1 MTRTLWISVCLC
13 VCFAVQTFGQS
24 SNARLSGTVTDATG
38 AVLPGVEVKAT
49 NNATGV
55 VATALSNDSGAYNFA
70 SLLPGTYTVNASL
83 AAFQTQ
89 TFNGVQL
96 GNAAQV
102 RLNFSLQV
110 GQIATNVEV
119 SITENQLLL
128 ETSSSV
134 GNVLEQKKVV
144 DLPLVTNNVLDLVGV
159 MAGVNVTK
167 DNVFGAN
174 DTKFAGVAAGNINVQ
189 RDGIPITG
197 GRWPTGLQPA
207 TTVNPD
213 LVGEVRMILAPVDA
227 ELGRGS
233 GQFQIQTRSG
243 TNEFHGGLVWDAQN
257 SVFDAHSWS
266 DNQTGATP
274 LWRNQPEMTA
284 RIGGPIVKNK
294 TFFFGLFDKQ
304 WALIKE
310 AYTAFALTP
319 CARRGIYRYFAD
331 VGPTY
336 GGGPLAGA
344 PTWSQPTGPGA
355 GFTQTPWVNQAG
367 VPRTDLGPMQFASV
381 FNSDPVSF
389 TGGAPN
395 ADCSNAI
402 VSGGPRDPNRTQ
414 IDPTGYVN
422 TLFKYMPQ
430 VNNYDIGDGL
440 NIAGI
445 RWIRRRD
452 GGENLFAAG
461 EPANRKQWNMKID
474 HIFNQKHKIS
484 GAWSFEKDYAS
495 DAFMAWPGTWEGK
508 DYNQPQVLTV
518 NFVSTL
524 SPRLVNE
531 ARFGMNRTGT
541 NEYAPL
547 YNPAF
552 HDEIF
557 KLFPKNG
564 SGLEFP
570 PLLGY
575 GQMNFHSDQIIGTRG
590 FEPLQLLNDS
600 TPRKTWGDTVSL
612 TMGKHAFRF
621 GGEYRHGSSR
631 SEVSSSGSAVTP
643 CASGFFGSFSGDPT
657 NPIAYGG
664 VTPLAPV
671 QGVIGTPGLVGVPG
685 TAGFGAV
692 PGAFPIFGSV
702 QGMENLLTFLSGS
715 LCGVSQYR
723 FINRANQA
731 GVAWNDPTK
740 DVAKIR
746 DFHQNEIGVFFKDDW
761 KFSNKLTLNLGL
773 RWDYYGPPYEK
784 NGLSATLVGGGAG
797 LFGISGRSFDGWMS
811 PGARADLSQL
821 IFIGP
826 NTPNPGLRPYPRDL
840 NNFGPAVGFAWNAT
854 ERTVVRGGYQLQYIG
869 GNNFSGVES
878 ALGQPPGSE
887 FLATYQGD
895 STHPYLDLTSI
906 TKNQIPFP
914 IAPPVLPVQQIPVTS
929 RSAVIQAYDPNYV
942 NPYVQNLTLSI
953 TRDVNRHLTLD
964 GRYIGTLTR
973 KNFDSFDLNTPN
985 FLTNGLKQAFDLARA
1000 GKESPLLD
1008 QMFSGVNI
1016 AGAGFGPV
1024 NGPPV
1029 NGVPQTGALQLR
1041 NNSNLRTNLAN
1052 GNYAA
1057 LAGQIAQLNYSS
1069 FDPGNEGLAPVSAGV
1084 NGAVLRLNGFPE
1096 NFILTN
1102 PQFGC
1107 SFGCTSGG
1115 VTLLTNGGLSNYHSL
1130 QVLQTLR
1137 NIGGFNFQTSYT
1149 WSKELG
1155 IDPNS
1160 TPNGTA
1166 PPPLPGAGA
1175 FTDPRNQH
1183 ADYTRLRTDRTHV
1196 VRTSG
1201 AFDLP
1206 VGPGKTLA
1214 GNSHGVLA
1222 RVIEGWQTSWI
1233 VNLQSGAPL
1242 TINAQSM
1249 LYGLGTPDQVRP
1261 FDFKGAQG
1269 ASWPAGAN
1277 AGNYF
1282 GNVFTKVPDPQCGAI
1297 DASLSSFC
1305 TLQAIADKSGNIIL
1319 QNAQPGTRGNV
1330 GLNTIEGAGVWT
1342 ADMALTKSFKIRET
1356 LRGTVRVDARNVFN
1370 HPTPGA
1376 PGAGFAAAPNDGG
1389 AQLNLNDANPFGNMS
1404 LKGASAG
1411 YWSPSQ
1417 RAFQLKVR
1425 VDF

>member
-13 VCFAVQTFGQS
+13 VCFAVQTFAQS
-24 SNARLSGTVTDATG
+24 SNARLSGTVNDATG

-55 VATALSNDSGAYNFA
+55 VTTALSNDAGAYNFA
-70 SLLPGTYTVNASL
+70 SLLPGTYTISASL
-83 AAFQTQ
+83 PAFQTQ

-102 RLNFSLQV
+102 RVNFALQV
-110 GQIATNVEV
+110 GQVATNVEV
-119 SITENQLLL
+119 SVTANQVLL

-134 GNVLEQKKVV
+134 GNVLEQQKVV
-144 DLPLVTNNVLDLVGV
+144 DLPLVSNNVLDLVGV

-207 TTVNPD
+207 TTINPD

-243 TNEFHGGLVWDAQN
+243 TNQFHGGLVWDAQN
-257 SVFDAHSWS
+257 SLLDAHSWS

-274 LWRNQPEMTA
+274 LWRNQPEVTA
-284 RIGGPIVKNK
+284 RLGGPIVKNK

-304 WALIKE
+304 YATIKE
-310 AYTAFALTP
+310 AYTAFTLTP
-319 CARRGIYRYFAD
+319 CARRGIYRYFSDWA
-331 VGPTY
+331 PAY

-344 PTWSQPTGPGA
+344 PTWSQPTSQAP
-355 GFTQTPWVNQAG
+355 FPTTPWINAAG
-367 VPRTDLGPMQFASV
+367 VPRSDLGPIQYASV
-381 FNSDPVSF
+381 FGNSVSF
-389 TGGAPN
+389 TGGTPAP
-395 ADCSNAI
+395 DCSNAV

-422 TLFKYMPQ
+422 TLFKYMPP
-430 VNNYDIGDGL
+430 VNNFDIGDGL
-440 NIAGI
+440 NVAGI

-461 EPANRKQWNMKID
+461 EPANRKQWNTKID

-547 YNPAF
+547 YNPAY

-564 SGLEFP
+564 NGLEFP

-575 GQMNFHSDQIIGTRG
+575 GQMNFHTDQIIGTRG

-643 CASGFFGSFSGDPT
+643 CASGFFGSFSGSPT

-723 FINRANQA
+723 FINKASQA

-740 DVAKIR
+740 DTAKIR

-761 KFSNKLTLNLGL
+761 KFSNRMTLNLGL

-784 NGLSATLVGGGAG
+784 NGLSATLAGGGAG

-821 IFIGP
+821 IFVGP

-895 STHPYLDLTSI
+895 STNPYLDLTSI

-929 RSAVIQAYDPNYV
+929 RNATIQAYDPNYV

-953 TRDVNRHLTLD
+953 TRDVNSHLTLD
-964 GRYIGTLTR
+964 ARYIGTLTR
-973 KNFDSFDLNTPN
+973 KNFDSFDLNAPN

-1000 GKESPLLD
+1000 GKDSDLLD
-1008 QMFSGVNI
+1008 QMFNGINI
-1016 AGAGFGPV
+1016 AGPGFGPV
-1024 NGPPV
+1024 GP
-1029 NGVPQTGALQLR
+1029 GMGALELR
-1041 NNSNLRTNLAN
+1041 SNSTLNSNLAN

-1069 FDPGNEGLAPVSAGV
+1069 FNPGNESLPPVPAGV
-1084 NGAVLRLNGFPE
+1084 NGAVLRLNKFPE

-1107 SFGCTSGG
+1107 SIGCTSGA
-1115 VTLLTNGGLSNYHSL
+1115 VTLLTNGGQSNYHSL

-1137 NIGGFNFQTSYT
+1137 NISGFNFQTSYT

-1160 TPNGTA
+1160 TPNGVA
-1166 PPPLPGAGA
+1166 MGG

-1183 ADYTRLRTDRTHV
+1183 ADYTLLRTNRTHV
-1196 VRTSG
+1196 LRTYGS
-1201 AFDLP
+1201 FDLP
-1206 VGPGKTLA
+1206 VGPGKSLA

-1222 RVIEGWQTSWI
+1222 RLIEGWQTSWI

-1242 TINAQSM
+1242 TMTAQSM
-1249 LYGLGTPDQVRP
+1249 LYRLGTPDQVRP

-1269 ASWPAGAN
+1269 VQWAN
-1277 AGNYF
+1277 GNSGLYF
-1282 GNVFTKVPDPQCGAI
+1282 GDIFKKVADPQCGAI
-1297 DASLSSFC
+1297 DPSLKPFC
-1305 TLQAIADKSGNIIL
+1305 TLQAVADKSGNIIL
-1319 QNAQPGTRGNV
+1319 QNPQPGTRGNV
-1330 GLNTIEGAGVWT
+1330 GLNTIEGAGTWT
-1342 ADMALTKSFKIRET
+1342 ADMALTKSFTVREN
-1356 LRGTVRVDARNVFN
+1356 LKGTIRVDARNVFN

-1376 PGAGFAAAPNDGG
+1376 PAAAFGGAPVDGG
-1389 AQLNLNDANPFGNMS
+1389 AQLNLNDTNPFGNIP

-1411 YWSPSQ
+1411 YWVPSQ

-1425 VDF
+1425 LDF

>member
-1 MTRTLWISVCLC
+1 
-13 VCFAVQTFGQS
+13 
-24 SNARLSGTVTDATG
+24 
-38 AVLPGVEVKAT
+38 
-49 NNATGV
+49 
-55 VATALSNDSGAYNFA
+55 
-70 SLLPGTYTVNASL
+70 
-83 AAFQTQ
+83 
-89 TFNGVQL
+89 
-96 GNAAQV
+96 
-102 RLNFSLQV
+102 
-110 GQIATNVEV
+110 
-119 SITENQLLL
+119 
-128 ETSSSV
+128 
-134 GNVLEQKKVV
+134 
-144 DLPLVTNNVLDLVGV
+144 
-159 MAGVNVTK
+159 
-167 DNVFGAN
+167 
-174 DTKFAGVAAGNINVQ
+174 
-189 RDGIPITG
+189 
-197 GRWPTGLQPA
+197 
-207 TTVNPD
+207 
-213 LVGEVRMILAPVDA
+213 
-227 ELGRGS
+227 
-233 GQFQIQTRSG
+233 
-243 TNEFHGGLVWDAQN
+243 
-257 SVFDAHSWS
+257 
-266 DNQTGATP
+266 
-274 LWRNQPEMTA
+274 MTA

-310 AYTAFALTP
+310 AYTAFTLTP
-319 CARRGIYRYFAD
+319 CARNGIYRYFAN

-395 ADCSNAI
+395 ADCSNAV

-422 TLFKYMPQ
+422 TLFKYMPP
-430 VNNYDIGDGL
+430 VNNFNIGDGL
-440 NIAGI
+440 NVAGH
-445 RWIRRRD
+445 RWTRTRD

-461 EPANRKQWNMKID
+461 EPANRKQWNAKID
-474 HIFNQKHKIS
+474 HIFNQQHKIS

-495 DAFMAWPGTWEGK
+495 DAFMTWPNTWQGK

-531 ARFGMNRTGT
+531 ARFGMSRTGT

-547 YNPAF
+547 YNPEI

-575 GQMNFHSDQIIGTRG
+575 GQMNFHQDQIIGTRG

-600 TPRKTWGDTVSL
+600 TPRKTWADTVSF
-612 TMGKHAFRF
+612 TVGKHAFRF
-621 GGEYRHGSSR
+621 GGEYRHGSSK
-631 SEVSSSGSAVTP
+631 STVSSSFSAAQP
-643 CASGFFGSFSGDPT
+643 CNSGFFGTFGGDPI

-671 QGVIGTPGLVGVPG
+671 QGVAGTPGLVGVPG
-685 TAGFGAV
+685 SAGI
-692 PGAFPIFGSV
+692 PGIGFFPTFGSI

-723 FINRANQA
+723 FINNPSQA

-740 DVAKIR
+740 DPNKIR
-746 DFHQNEIGVFFKDDW
+746 DFHQNEIGSFFKDDW
-761 KFSNKLTLNLGL
+761 KVSNKLTLNLGL

-797 LFGISGRSFDGWMS
+797 LFGISGTDFDGWMS

-914 IAPPVLPVQQIPVTS
+914 IAPPVLPVQAIPVTS
-929 RSAVIQAYDPNYV
+929 RSSSIQAYDPNYV

-953 TRDVNRHLTLD
+953 TRDVNSHLTLD
-964 GRYIGTLTR
+964 ARYIGTLTR

-1029 NGVPQTGALQLR
+1029 NGFPQTGALELR

-1069 FDPGNEGLAPVSAGV
+1069 FDPGNEGLAPVAAGV

-1242 TINAQSM
+1242 TINGQSM
-1249 LYGLGTPDQVRP
+1249 LYFLGTPDQVRP

-1282 GNVFTKVPDPQCGAI
+1282 GNIFTKVPDPQCGAI
-1297 DASLSSFC
+1297 DASLKNLC

-1330 GLNTIEGAGVWT
+1330 GLNTIEGAGAWT
-1342 ADMALTKSFKIRET
+1342 ADMALTKSFTVREN
-1356 LRGTVRVDARNVFN
+1356 LKGTIRVDARNIFN

-1376 PGAGFAAAPNDGG
+1376 PAAAFGGAPIDGG
-1389 AQLNLNDANPFGNMS
+1389 AQLNLNDANPFGNMP

-1425 VDF
+1425 LDF